1 MSDSLW
7 DLTCLF
13 KNGKNVFYAPKE
25 EYQLSKERIY
35 ERHLSKDKE
44 EVRLKEIEEQYNA
57 VVKNEN
63 MMNKFDYVFT
73 NNYDQDSED
82 RMIEL
87 IQTIMNSENN

>member
-1 MSDSLW
+1 MMLRITEQCVIRNRFFLIYILPKSL
-7 DLTCLF
+7 D
-13 KNGKNVFYAPKE
+13 NA
-25 EYQLSKERIY
+25 KERIY

-57 VVKNEN
+57 VVKDEK
-63 MMNKFDYVFT
+63 MINKFDYIFT